1 MRADKNKL
9 AARFHEAYE
18 RLAPQFG
25 YETRPETRAFDPTT
39 PNGRLMLAVCDELS
53 AYVPDEAEDTPRC
66 AKCPETRDAPIHNP
80 ASRMWR
86 HHFAAEPIADE
97 ADTPRATPNLDPERA
112 RMAFAYEPES
122 LSVGRLN
129 RAVRDLRE
137 EIYHLR
143 LRLQAAEPVSNELN
157 ETRYVE
163 WNIPDPCIHGT
174 CPPAACLHCFPRA
187 AQPADETHLNEL
199 RAIWHL
205 LSQSLHGFT
214 GDAIIGEFHRITG
227 NRLLAAQPIE
237 QECICGHR
245 KSVHERRGPSDF
257 CLACSD
263 AGVPDDQVCYDFT
276 PQETDK

>member
-1 MRADKNKL
+1 MRADKQKL
-9 AARFHEAYE
+9 AAEIAD
-18 RLAPQFG
+18 RLVRIQ
-25 YETRPETRAFDPTT
+25 
-39 PNGRLMLAVCDELS
+39 LLHIL
-53 AYVPDEAEDTPRC
+53 
-66 AKCPETRDAPIHNP
+66 DAPEARGVMSEVLARSLP
-80 ASRMWR
+80 
-86 HHFAAEPIADE
+86 DE

-143 LRLQAAEPVSNELN
+143 LRLQAAEPVSDELN
-157 ETRYVE
+157 ETRTCVTCGFAQQA
-163 WNIPDPCIHGT
+163 IVHMHGGDGQ
-174 CPPAACLHCFPRA
+174 PLRADGHRFA